1 MPVKHPKLAIG
12 NAVPPRSRH
21 PSAAGAQ
28 PNRAVPLR
36 IQVAAHRQSGPTARD
51 ELRRIG
57 QCVHVRGD
65 RAAVATGG
73 RRGEPLGLLDNHDAA
88 QAGAWADHRGRQAEH
103 PTADNQHIRPLLSP
117 SDTPG
122 RSAARS
128 AALNSPSTLW
138 LRPSRPPP
146 PGPTGS
152 AINVV
157 RPTEA

>member
-28 PNRAVPLR
+28 PN
-36 IQVAAHRQSGPTARD
+36 
-51 ELRRIG
+51 
-57 QCVHVRGD
+57 